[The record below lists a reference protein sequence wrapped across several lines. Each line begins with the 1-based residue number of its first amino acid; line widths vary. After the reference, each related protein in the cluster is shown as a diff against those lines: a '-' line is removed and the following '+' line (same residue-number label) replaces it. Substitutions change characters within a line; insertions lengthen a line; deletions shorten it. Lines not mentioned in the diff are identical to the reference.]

1 MKNRG
6 DEISAFEAKT
16 HLSELLREAEQ
27 GRSFIICRR
36 GKAVARLVPPDRDER
51 RRDWRHVIGSFRG
64 LRERIAKK
72 TGQINVRELIEEGR
86 RF

>member
-1 MKNRG
+1 MRNRG

-36 GKAVARLVPPDRDER
+36 GKAVARLVPPDRDGH
-51 RRDWRHVIGSFRG
+51 RRDWRHVIRSFRD
-64 LRERIAKK
+64 LRERISKK
-72 TGQINVRELIEEGR
+72 TGQIDIRELIEEGR

>member
-1 MKNRG
+1 VKNRG

-16 HLSELLREAEQ
+16 HLSELLRAAEQ
-27 GRSFIICRR
+27 GRSFVICRC
-36 GKAVARLVPPDRDER
+36 GKAVARLVPPDRDAR
-51 RRDWRHVIGSFRG
+51 RRDWRQVIRSFRD

-72 TGQINVRELIEEGR
+72 TGQMNVRGLIEEGR